1 MSGLSFSLA
10 VDRLA
15 VVINCLISYV
25 WRKPETFI
33 YFFPRLDLRHLKNY
47 LARVFYSARAFPS
60 RIYKDSSP
68 INQNDEKY
76 RIILLRNKIKNA

>member
-25 WRKPETFI
+25 WRKPEPFI
-33 YFFPRLDLRHLKNY
+33 YFFPRLDLRHFRDY
-47 LARVFYSARAFPS
+47 LSRAFYSVRALPLH
-60 RIYKDSSP
+60 IYKDSSP
-68 INQNDEKY
+68 INRNDEKY

>member
-1 MSGLSFSLA
+1 MSGLSLSLA
-10 VDRLA
+10 VDRLT
-15 VVINCLISYV
+15 VVINCLISFI

-33 YFFPRLDLRHLKNY
+33 YFFPQLDLRHFKNY
-47 LARVFYSARAFPS
+47 LARAFYSAWALPS
-60 RIYKDSSP
+60 HIYKNSSP